1 MDGADDF
8 DFFYNDLDFDE
19 DDSMEHVDDERDDCG
34 RDLSDDE
41 GAEKQD
47 PIQLSNVR
55 TAKARLEGTNILE
68 KVKNIL
74 KCMKEE
80 GLYFMSNLCIP
91 SRLGQFGVKLMELC
105 KLQFG
110 IYFEHHSLASS
121 AAKSHC
127 SRPRIPYHKKATVAI
142 FLSPTMAFSVLFTC
156 VRYHKSAWPR
166 LDPRRLQPHS
176 SVLQCP
182 SRR

>member
-1 MDGADDF
+1 MDAFVAYLMSGVSQANDIPGAQVEEPSRPIRSRKVDVGGVLELSAAVERALLRLRHGRADDF

-74 KCMKEE
+74 
-80 GLYFMSNLCIP
+80 N
-91 SRLGQFGVKLMELC
+91 SRL
-105 KLQFG
+105 
-110 IYFEHHSLASS
+110 IR
-121 AAKSHC
+121 AKSHC

-156 VRYHKSAWPR
+156 VRYHKSAWP
-166 LDPRRLQPHS
+166 PP
-176 SVLQCP
+176 
-182 SRR
+182 

>member
-1 MDGADDF
+1 MDSADDF

-80 GLYFMSNLCIP
+80 GLPLPLFLDALCWGDSDCGFWRVSRP
-91 SRLGQFGVKLMELC
+91 SSIRLHATRWRHRAPFAAAWRSGARLGCDHQAGTGQWASKKEDGYGRKGAKGWMEL
-105 KLQFG
+105 
-110 IYFEHHSLASS
+110 
-121 AAKSHC
+121 
-127 SRPRIPYHKKATVAI
+127 R
-142 FLSPTMAFSVLFTC
+142 LSTA
-156 VRYHKSAWPR
+156 R
-166 LDPRRLQPHS
+166 L
-176 SVLQCP
+176 VT
-182 SRR
+182 

>member
-19 DDSMEHVDDERDDCG
+19 DDSMEHEDDERDDCG

-80 GLYFMSNLCIP
+80 GLPLPLFLDALCWGP
-91 SRLGQFGVKLMELC
+91 PNTPPLVVHWPGWRT
-105 KLQFG
+105 
-110 IYFEHHSLASS
+110 
-121 AAKSHC
+121 
-127 SRPRIPYHKKATVAI
+127 RT
-142 FLSPTMAFSVLFTC
+142 PTMLTKTLIIW
-156 VRYHKSAWPR
+156 R
-166 LDPRRLQPHS
+166 
-176 SVLQCP
+176 P
-182 SRR
+182 SNAP

>member
-80 GLYFMSNLCIP
+80 A
-91 SRLGQFGVKLMELC
+91 
-105 KLQFG
+105 
-110 IYFEHHSLASS
+110 LASS

-156 VRYHKSAWPR
+156 VRYHKSAWP
-166 LDPRRLQPHS
+166 PP
-176 SVLQCP
+176 
-182 SRR
+182 